1 MKKITRKEQA
11 LQTEQG
17 IIQAIQLLVQT
28 KTFQEI
34 QIKDICAEVGIS
46 NGNFYHYFPNKNSL
60 IIRLLQDYEKDFSA
74 IVKDTDLS
82 LKDQLVFVF
91 TSYAE
96 MIQNIGKDLIIE
108 LHTYQLATKNNILL
122 HPDHPLF
129 HSVSKI
135 LNSLLESGDILVDDN
150 TEEITNNMIIVFR
163 GFVFEWVMSA
173 KDYNFINEIQK
184 QMTRYIYLF
193 VK

>member
-11 LQTEQG
+11 LQTEQH

-74 IVKDTDLS
+74 IVKDTKLS

-96 MIQNIGKDLIIE
+96 MIQNIGKDLVIE
-108 LHTYQLATKNNILL
+108 LHTYQLTTQKNILL
-122 HPDHPLF
+122 HHDHPLY
-129 HSVSKI
+129 HSVSEI
-135 LNSLLESGDILVDDN
+135 LNTVLESEGIIVEDSV
-150 TEEITNNMIIVFR
+150 EEIVNSMIIVFR
-163 GFVFEWVMSA
+163 GFIFEWVMSA
-173 KDYNFINEIQK
+173 KEYDFIDEVQK
-184 QMTRYIYLF
+184 QMTRYITLF